1 MLFARERQEKVP
13 CPLLLTHFFT
23 SGLLSACSG
32 FSTRSSIVLAF
43 TLTSFH
49 ALKENVTF
57 ATPRPASSGTRT
69 GPWNSA
75 TQQRF
80 SSKYRFLMGLP
91 PEAFAGNSPSTVG
104 WTSFPGPKPSAGSPR
119 TTT

>member
-1 MLFARERQEKVP
+1 MKAFKAIHDSGHLFP
-13 CPLLLTHFFT
+13 MDHFHT
-23 SGLLSACSG
+23 SRPFPACSG
-32 FSTRSSIVLAF
+32 FFTRTSIVLAF
-43 TLTSFH
+43 TSKSFH
-49 ALKENVTF
+49 ASKENATF
-57 ATPRPASSGTRT
+57 ATPKSASSGTRT